1 MQYDVKQ
8 FGATGDGRTNDT
20 ASLQAAI
27 NRCAD
32 GGGGTVSVPAGGYVT
47 GSLWLRSNLTLDLH
61 AGATLL
67 GSQDVDDFPVW
78 TSAWEGPG
86 VKPGRA
92 ALLCGEGLENV
103 AVTGRGTVDGRGK
116 VWWDHYHAAPGKLR
130 RPFLCRIVDSRN
142 VLIEGV
148 TFRNSPMWTVSPL
161 ACDNVTISRITVVNP
176 PDSPNTDGINPDS
189 CRNVRISDCHV
200 DVGDDCITIKS
211 GKEDEGRRQLR
222 PCENITVTNCTLE
235 HGHGGVVIGSEMSGN
250 VRNVTITNCVF
261 VGTDRGIR
269 IKARRGRG
277 GVVEDV
283 RASDL
288 VMDRVLC
295 PIVLN
300 LFYGC
305 GAWDDPK
312 VTDQGPQ
319 SVNAGTPRF
328 RRLRFSNITAR
339 GIQYA
344 AAYMMGLPE
353 MFNEDVIFE
362 NCSFFMDPNCT
373 VGGSPAMAPGV
384 PDHCRAGVIA
394 RNIKRLT
401 LRNLDIS
408 DQLGPAITVSGAK
421 DLQLTDITLRTPVD
435 GPLVVLQ
442 DIHGGRVRGCHTPP
456 SQGRVV
462 DIARTNV
469 TKVRMEID
477 RYEPRP
483 EPGSEPVGQA

>member
-1 MQYDVKQ
+1 MQYNVKQ
-8 FGATGDGRTNDT
+8 FGATGDGATNDT
-20 ASLQAAI
+20 ASLQATLD
-27 NRCAD
+27 RCSAE
-32 GGGGTVSVPAGGYVT
+32 GGGTVTVPAGNYVT
-47 GSLWLRSNLTLDLH
+47 GSLWLRSNLTLH
-61 AGATLL
+61 VQAGATLL
-67 GSQDVDDFPVW
+67 GSRTVDDFPVW
-78 TSAWEGPG
+78 TSKWEGPG

-92 ALLCGEGLENV
+92 ALLCGEGLDNV
-103 AVTGRGTVDGRGK
+103 AVTGRGTIDGRGDM
-116 VWWDHYHAAPGKLR
+116 WWDSYRAAPGKLR
-130 RPFLCRIVDSRN
+130 RPFLCRFVDCRN

-235 HGHGGVVIGSEMSGN
+235 HGHGGVVIGSEMSGSI
-250 VRNVTITNCVF
+250 RNVTISNCIF

-305 GAWDDPK
+305 GAWGDPK
-312 VTDQGPQ
+312 VEDQTAQP
-319 SVNAGTPRF
+319 VNEGTPRF

-339 GIQYA
+339 RIQYA
-344 AAYMMGLPE
+344 AAYMVGLPE
-353 MFNEDVIFE
+353 MFNEDVICE
-362 NCSFFMDPNCT
+362 NCSFFMDPDCT
-373 VGGSPAMAPGV
+373 TGGAPAMAPGV
-384 PDHCRAGVIA
+384 ADHCRAGVIA
-394 RNIKRLT
+394 RSIKRLT
-401 LRNLDIS
+401 LRNIDIS
-408 DQLGPAITVSGAK
+408 DQLGPAITISGAK
-421 DLQLTDITLRTPVD
+421 DLQLSEITLRTASD
-435 GPLVVLQ
+435 GPLVILDDVASG
-442 DIHGGRVRGCHTPP
+442 HVRGCCTPP
-456 SQGRVV
+456 SVGLPVR
-462 DIARTNV
+462 IAGTGIKNV
-469 TKVRMEID
+469 TIEDD
-477 RYEPRP
+477 RYEV
-483 EPGSEPVGQA
+483 GTVPVGQL